1 LIANK
6 WKALEESHCLKA
18 LVKLVTEL
26 HRAELEACHYTEE
39 FILWRIHPLGHKE
52 KLAIKCP

>member
-1 LIANK
+1 
-6 WKALEESHCLKA
+6 LEESRRLKA

-26 HRAELEACHYTEE
+26 HRAELEACHYIEE
-39 FILWRIHPLGHKE
+39 FILWRIHPLSHKE